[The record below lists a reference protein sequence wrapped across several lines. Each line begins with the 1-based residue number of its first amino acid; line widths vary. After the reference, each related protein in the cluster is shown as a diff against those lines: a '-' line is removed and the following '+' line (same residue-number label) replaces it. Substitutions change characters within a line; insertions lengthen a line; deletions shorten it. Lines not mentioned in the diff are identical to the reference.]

1 MTNIITP
8 IPELDLRK
16 QVSEDH
22 DTECALKAG
31 ELIELGFMGE
41 EFSNYGIGYLEDG
54 KAKYFICNH
63 EKTME
68 RFQKRCFSEGLCMTR
83 VVYNVE
89 RYQVPVGRNDFFS
102 EQVRKNL
109 ADILRLRYGKNFFQ
123 ALQACQQTQQDVADN
138 AWRTIAPLLEVLRN
152 SLDEHLIQIVCGLAE
167 DAYAMKKLTRE
178 HYWHAM
184 QWVQREN
191 RNTECTGYDAA
202 QYQRIYY
209 GFCGQRDGILHYYS
223 NASLF
228 TVKQK
233 KREKVASGE
242 IVSPILQKA
251 YIAEA
256 QEQLVMFRNEFIELL
271 KKYLCADFMR
281 NLQKI
286 WLLPPAIDK
295 EIYKQ
300 GLHTLEK
307 EGKQDSLKDYLYYGH
322 IWNTL

>member
-1 MTNIITP
+1 MTNIITS
-8 IPELDLRK
+8 IPELDLQK

-68 RFQKRCFSEGLCMTR
+68 RFQRRCFSEGLCMTR

-102 EQVRKNL
+102 ERVRKNL
-109 ADILRLRYGKNFFQ
+109 ADILKMRYGKSFFQ
-123 ALQACQQTQQDVADN
+123 ALQACQQTLDVTDD
-138 AWRTIAPLLEVLRN
+138 AWGTIASLLEVLRN
-152 SLDEHLIQIVCGLAE
+152 SLDEHLIQIVRGLAE
-167 DAYAMKKLTRE
+167 DAYEMKKLSRE
-178 HYWHAM
+178 HYWRVM

-191 RNTECTGYDAA
+191 RNTEGSGYDDT
-202 QYQRIYY
+202 QYRRIYY
-209 GFCGQRDGILHYYS
+209 GFCSQRDGTLYYYS

-228 TVKQK
+228 TVEQK
-233 KREKVASGE
+233 KREKIVGGE
-242 IVSPILQKA
+242 IVSPILKKA
-251 YIAEA
+251 YTADA
-256 QEQLVMFRNEFIELL
+256 QEQLMMHRNNFVELL

-281 NLQKI
+281 NLRKI
-286 WLLPPAIDK
+286 WLLPPAVDV
-295 EIYKQ
+295 EIYQQ
-300 GLHTLEK
+300 GLHALEK
-307 EGKQDSLKDYLYYGH
+307 ERKQECLEDYLYYGH
-322 IWNTL
+322 IWNTV